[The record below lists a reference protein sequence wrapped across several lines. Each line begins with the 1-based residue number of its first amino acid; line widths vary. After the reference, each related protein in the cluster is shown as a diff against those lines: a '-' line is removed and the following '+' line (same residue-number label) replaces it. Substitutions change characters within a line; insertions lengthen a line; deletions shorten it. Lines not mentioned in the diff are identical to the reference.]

1 MTDIANA
8 VYDGADAV
16 MLSGETANG
25 SFPDKAVATMADI
38 TANAE
43 VGSGTDTPRQC
54 YWSHF
59 LLAISIRNNP

>member
-8 VYDGADAV
+8 VYDGSDAV

-43 VGSGTDTPRQC
+43 VRSGGCIPRSC
-54 YWSHF
+54 ILKSFRWLTHHS
-59 LLAISIRNNP
+59 